1 MSSVFILLF
10 IIAAIVSAP
19 LLIVML
25 VVKLTEA
32 EHKKKKV
39 KKIVEENK
47 RPGKKNAV
55 IAQLRAALQHFNS
68 PDQHKHLS
76 GSDGLPDKQQPI
88 ADKTAAYV
96 PNHIPSAVRTES
108 AVLALFLI
116 GYGAVAWFLDGM
128 YLPAKRGGF
137 VIHGLALNLMVL
149 AMICAALNLAA
160 IVLDHYDQRN
170 NERHYIIFS
179 KVTRFLGWALFA
191 LALAADFFNYD
202 EVK

>member
-1 MSSVFILLF
+1 MSSLFILLF

-32 EHKKKKV
+32 EHKKEKI
-39 KKIVEENK
+39 KKIAEENK
-47 RPGKKNAV
+47 QPDKKNAV
-55 IAQLRAALQHFNS
+55 IAHLTAALQHFNS
-68 PDQHKHLS
+68 PDQHKDLS
-76 GSDGLPDKQQPI
+76 SNGLSDKQQPI
-88 ADKTAAYV
+88 TGKNSVYV

-116 GYGAVAWFLDGM
+116 GYGVVAWFLDGM

-149 AMICAALNLAA
+149 AMICAALNLVA
-160 IVLDHYDQRN
+160 IVVDHYDRRN
-170 NERHYIIFS
+170 NERHYINFS
-179 KVTRFLGWALFA
+179 KVTRFLGWTLFA
-191 LALAADFFNYD
+191 MAFAADVFN
-202 EVK
+202 VGN